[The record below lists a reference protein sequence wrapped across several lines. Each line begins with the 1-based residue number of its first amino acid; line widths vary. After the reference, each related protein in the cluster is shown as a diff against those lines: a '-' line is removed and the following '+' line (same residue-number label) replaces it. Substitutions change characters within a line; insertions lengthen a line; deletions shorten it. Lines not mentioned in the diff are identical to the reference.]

1 MNSLVVATLLTS
13 VLAGAGHDHGGH
25 DHGGHDHGLVDC
37 EAMELEEYT
46 LQTHI
51 YGVFIILAV
60 SALGIF
66 GSIWL
71 GTKKSKNITTTL
83 QLVKMFG
90 IGIIAG
96 TAWIHLLPHAFLKFS
111 SPCLPESMSRYGIS
125 FVGLFGLIAAFLVQ
139 LLEVSSSRHNHS
151 SHAHEEHVLPIE
163 EKESPELTHIQHSS
177 IIGTYVLEFG
187 ILSHSL
193 IIGLALGVCPDD
205 EYTTL
210 LIAVAFH
217 QLFEGLALGSL
228 IATTVLSLTTKIYLG
243 LLYPLT
249 TPLGVVIGILVR
261 ESFNQNAA
269 AAIVIQGTLDSLSSG
284 ILIYTTYCSL
294 MGAEINHHSGF
305 KGYSPMFKVACFLM
319 MYVGASAMAILALW
333 A

>member
-1 MNSLVVATLLTS
+1 
-13 VLAGAGHDHGGH
+13 HGGH
-25 DHGGHDHGLVDC
+25 SHGEHDHGLVDC
-37 EAMELEEYT
+37 EAIELEEYT

-71 GTKKSKNITTTL
+71 GTKKSNSVATAL

-90 IGIIAG
+90 IGIIAA
-96 TAWIHLLPHAFLKFS
+96 TAWIHLLPHAFLNFS

-139 LLEVSSSRHNHS
+139 LLEVGTSRHNHS
-151 SHAHEEHVLPIE
+151 LHAHEEQVLPIE
-163 EKESPELTHIQHSS
+163 DKDPDSLTHIQHSS

-187 ILSHSL
+187 IVTHSVV
-193 IIGLALGVCPDD
+193 IGLALGVCPDD
-205 EYTTL
+205 GFTTL
-210 LIAVAFH
+210 LMAIAFH
-217 QLFEGLALGSL
+217 QFFEGMALGSL
-228 IATTVLSLTTKIYLG
+228 IATTPLSLTTKIYLG

-249 TPLGVVIGILVR
+249 TPAGIVIGILVR
-261 ESFNQNAA
+261 ESFNANSGT
-269 AAIVIQGTLDSLSSG
+269 AIVTQGVLDSLSSG

-294 MGAEINHHSGF
+294 MGDEINNHSGF
-305 KGYSPMFKVACFLM
+305 KGYTPIFKMLCFVM
-319 MYVGASAMAILALW
+319 MYLGAAAMAIVALW
-333 A
+333 